1 MKFKSK
7 KSIGAILIFSV
18 MVAMITFIGLAPL
31 LLAEQHTPK
40 SIIMDSIIALVLLGI
55 AGIFLWML
63 HGTYY
68 ILKDGQMFYA
78 SGPMKGSLPLS
89 SITEI
94 VKGKTKWS
102 GIKPAL
108 ATKGLIIK
116 YNRYDEIYISPESND
131 AFIAEILKLNNAIVI
146 TA

>member
-7 KSIGAILIFSV
+7 KSIGAIVVFSV
-18 MVAMITFIGLAPL
+18 MIALITFIGLAPL

-68 ILKDGQMFYA
+68 ILKDGQLFYA
-78 SGPMKGSLPLS
+78 SGPMKGSLPVS
-89 SITEI
+89 GIREI

-131 AFIAEILKLNNAIVI
+131 AFIAEILKLNNSIVI